1 MSKENWGKCLGY
13 TGEECESCGRV
24 RVEKYENGKT
34 VCEKCEWCKELQE
47 YVDRERMYEWEEEE

>member
-24 RVEKYENGKT
+24 RVEKYENRKT
-34 VCEKCEWCKELQE
+34 VCEKCGWCKEIQE
-47 YVDRERMYEWEEEE
+47 YVDRERMYER